1 MTQPIFTYNRTRVE
15 LQKVELSYETALLRY
30 LLQKLSLERNVAQNF
45 YNVYSMQ
52 MRLNIANE
60 ELKNNQES
68 HEIIKNK
75 VDGGLLALEELYQS
89 EVNLATSRSSVYTA
103 ELNLQNAM
111 DELKV
116 VIGMPLS
123 EEFRASCCYQ
133 G

>member
-1 MTQPIFTYNRTRVE
+1 
-15 LQKVELSYETALLRY
+15 
-30 LLQKLSLERNVAQNF
+30 
-45 YNVYSMQ
+45 

-60 ELKNNQES
+60 ELKNNEDS

-103 ELNLQNAM
+103 DLNRLNAI

-116 VIGMPLS
+116 IIGMPL
-123 EEFRASCCYQ
+123 EEEI
-133 G
+133 